1 MTRFILIFHYH
12 YHEKIDKEDE
22 KELNKD
28 ESTMAVN
35 FDSTNN
41 VGPTVKDAIIRKK
54 QQFQYFEFFF
64 LSTVIE

>member
-1 MTRFILIFHYH
+1 
-12 YHEKIDKEDE
+12 
-22 KELNKD
+22 LNKD

-54 QQFQYFEFFF
+54 QQ
-64 LSTVIE
+64 LSKNVSTKVHSIITKQILPLLFKCIS

>member
-1 MTRFILIFHYH
+1 
-12 YHEKIDKEDE
+12 
-22 KELNKD
+22 LNKD

-54 QQFQYFEFFF
+54 QQFQYFEFFL